1 MIFSPRGKFFWKAG
15 GTSSGQGS
23 PFVSCPLRQIEDHFP
38 PSLRFLQDSARIA
51 VQMNDM
57 ADKIQAMTHHPLIGP
72 HDCSA
77 AGNRF
82 QNRWVNTLIPQ
93 ECDRIFQMN
102 SRQAIESIWCL
113 RGFSSPASQHGQ
125 PMHQRNHAVPQKI
138 PSPLFLPGRAPFF
151 PKQGKRVRMS
161 LCARSKSTS
170 APACSFHLFW
180 VYFNSKGVIFSSE
193 NRYPF
198 P

>member
-15 GTSSGQGS
+15 GTASGQGS
-23 PFVSCPLRQIEDHFP
+23 PFVSYPLCQIENHFP
-38 PSLRFLQDSARIA
+38 PPLCFLQDFPRIA

-82 QNRWVNTLIPQ
+82 QNRWGNTLIPQ
-93 ECDRIFQMN
+93 ECGPIFQMN

-113 RGFSSPASQHGQ
+113 HRSSLPASRHGQ
-125 PMHQRNHAVPQKI
+125 PMQQRNHTVPQKI
-138 PSPLFLPGRAPFF
+138 PSPPFLPESAPFF

-161 LCARSKSTS
+161 LCARSKNIS
-170 APACSFHLFW
+170 APACFFH
-180 VYFNSKGVIFSSE
+180 
-193 NRYPF
+193 PF
-198 P
+198 